1 MRVSVIEID
10 RNIFREWLIVIVK
23 LLPFVG
29 LRILPIRGEKLLL
42 LIFFFL
48 LLLLLFSVIVK
59 RTIPRIVLFVK
70 ACGLAHAG
78 NKVHINL

>member
-23 LLPFVG
+23 LLPFVS

-42 LIFFFL
+42 LIFFF

>member
-23 LLPFVG
+23 LLPFVS

-48 LLLLLFSVIVK
+48 LLLLFSVIVK
-59 RTIPRIVLFVK
+59 RTIPRIVLFVI

>member
-48 LLLLLFSVIVK
+48 LLLLFSVIVK